1 METARLNK
9 RVLLYIINFLFYIG
23 VGFAVASPFI
33 NVLHVHIAIYILI
46 SFGMGIILSFVLDF
60 ILLIITKG
68 YTIGSA
74 IFGIKYVSSDGK
86 KITKKQAFIRSAY
99 ESIFIFVILD
109 LIYFLKYRT
118 ERGVIDRLSD
128 SFAIDTRLE

>member
-74 IFGIKYVSSDGK
+74 IFGIKYVSGDGK

>member
-9 RVLLYIINFLFYIG
+9 RILLYIINFLFYIG
-23 VGFAVASPFI
+23 VGFAVASPFL
-33 NVLHVHIAIYILI
+33 NVLKVPVAIYILI
-46 SFGMGIILSFVLDF
+46 SFGMGIVLSFIFDF

-68 YTIGSA
+68 FTIGSA
-74 IFGIKYVSSDGK
+74 IFGIKYVASDGK
-86 KITKKQAFIRSAY
+86 KISKRQAFIRSAY

-128 SFAIDTRLE
+128 SFAIDIRIN

>member
-9 RVLLYIINFLFYIG
+9 RIWLYVINFLFYVGI
-23 VGFAVASPFI
+23 GFAVASPFLS
-33 NVLHVHIAIYILI
+33 VLHLMVVFYILI
-46 SFGMGIILSFVLDF
+46 SLGFGILLSFLMDF
-60 ILLIITKG
+60 LLLIITKG

-74 IFGIKYVSSDGK
+74 IFGIKYVASDGK
-86 KITKKQAFIRSAY
+86 KITKRQAFIRSAY

-109 LIYFLKYRT
+109 LIYFLKYQT

>member
-9 RVLLYIINFLFYIG
+9 RILLYIINFLFYIG
-23 VGFAVASPFI
+23 VGFAVASPFL
-33 NVLHVHIAIYILI
+33 NVLKVLVAIYILI
-46 SFGMGIILSFVLDF
+46 SFGMGIILSFIFDF

-68 YTIGSA
+68 FTIGSA
-74 IFGIKYVSSDGK
+74 IFGIKYVASDGN
-86 KITKKQAFIRSAY
+86 KISKRQAFIRSAY

-128 SFAIDTRLE
+128 SFAIDIRIN

>member
-33 NVLHVHIAIYILI
+33 NALHVHIAIYILI

-86 KITKKQAFIRSAY
+86 KITKKHAFIRSAY